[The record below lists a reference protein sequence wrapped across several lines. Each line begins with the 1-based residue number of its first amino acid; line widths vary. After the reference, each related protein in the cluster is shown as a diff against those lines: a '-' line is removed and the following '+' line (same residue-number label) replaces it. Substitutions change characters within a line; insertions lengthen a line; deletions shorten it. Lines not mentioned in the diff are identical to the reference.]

1 MFQLLILALLTLPQ
15 TVFASALDNPNH
27 WQESIE
33 RCQTHPD
40 NSQELL
46 SSEFKWGYTL
56 LEMQDQF
63 EETYESGK
71 RLWLH
76 AQYDNELDSFMIYD
90 NSDRSN
96 IKPVAINRNFIR
108 SITRQI
114 ETALKKGY
122 ASYVFFPD
130 MGHAHLYFKE
140 DHWLKNYQA
149 LSTSGVQQKHLLF
162 EKMFADPELKALYH
176 LSEQLEF
183 KDEHGHLHNDEV
195 LNFKYWTR
203 NFLGQNNQSDLY
215 DLPISKDLTKFN
227 TVVGLPGYS
236 LYSSGFAISSS
247 AKGCFPYKDQNGV
260 IRYFDISLHD
270 PRPDMNDPSVYM

>member
-1 MFQLLILALLTLPQ
+1 LPKL
-15 TVFASALDNPNH
+15 VYASALDNPNH

-40 NSQELL
+40 QSEELL
-46 SSEFKWGYTL
+46 SNEFKWGYTL

-63 EETYESGK
+63 EKTYASGK
-71 RLWLH
+71 RLLLH
-76 AQYDNELDSFMIYD
+76 ANYDNQSASFKIYD
-90 NSDRSN
+90 NSDAKT
-96 IKPVAINRNFIR
+96 IKSLVINKNFIK
-108 SITRQI
+108 SVTRQI
-114 ETALKKGY
+114 ETALKMGY

-130 MGHAHLYFKE
+130 MGHSHLYFKE
-140 DHWLKNYQA
+140 DHWLKNYQSLA
-149 LSTSGVQQKHLLF
+149 TNKSGQKHLLY

-203 NFLGQNNQSDLY
+203 NFLGQNNQSGLY
-215 DLPISKDLTKFN
+215 DLPVSNDQTKFN
-227 TVVGLPGYS
+227 TVAGLPDYH

-247 AKGCFPYKDQNGV
+247 QKGCFPYEDQNGV

-270 PRPDMNDPSVYM
+270 PRPDMTDPSVYM